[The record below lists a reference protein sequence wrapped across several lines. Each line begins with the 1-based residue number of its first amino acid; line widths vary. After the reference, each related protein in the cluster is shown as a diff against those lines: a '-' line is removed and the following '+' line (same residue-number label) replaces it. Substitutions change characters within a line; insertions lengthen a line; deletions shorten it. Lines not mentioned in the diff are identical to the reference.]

1 MILIADSGST
11 KTSWLLADG
20 ERIVQE
26 ITTSGY
32 NPYYYK
38 NTGLL
43 DTIKTELLSQLS
55 TTEIDKIFFYG
66 SGCSSDINCTMV
78 KSSLW
83 QLFPNSLVEVN
94 HDLYG
99 AAVALLNND
108 KGIACILG
116 TGSNSCSW
124 DGRRIIQNIPSVGYL
139 LGDEGSG
146 TYIGMK
152 ILKGILEN
160 KAPAEIVNSY
170 YNEYNT
176 SFEEVLNRIYNET
189 KPNQF
194 ISTVSKFANKNISNS
209 WVRSVVKQS
218 FVDFI
223 ENQIKHYNNYQ
234 KLKIS
239 FTGSIAYHFKDILLE
254 ACNENSIR
262 MGIILKNPIEGLF
275 TYHANKLVR

>member
-11 KTSWLLADG
+11 KTSWLLTDG
-20 ERIVQE
+20 RKVVQS

-38 NTGLL
+38 NTGLF
-43 DTIKTELLSQLS
+43 DTIKSELLSQLS
-55 TTEIDKIFFYG
+55 SIEIDKIFFYG

-99 AAVALLNND
+99 AAVALLKND

-116 TGSNSCSW
+116 TGSNSCNW
-124 DGRRIIQNIPSVGYL
+124 DGHNIIQNVPSVGYL

-152 ILKGILEN
+152 VLKGILEN
-160 KAPAEIVNSY
+160 KAPTEIANNF
-170 YNEYNT
+170 YNEYEI
-176 SFEEVLNRIYNET
+176 SFEGVLNRIYNES

-194 ISTVSKFANKNISNS
+194 ISKVSMFANKNINNT
-209 WVRSVVKQS
+209 WVRSIVKQS

-234 KLKIS
+234 NLPVS
-239 FTGSIAYHFKDILLE
+239 FTGSIAYHFKQILLE
-254 ACNENSIR
+254 ACSENNIR
-262 MGIILKNPIEGLF
+262 IGIILKNPIEGLF
-275 TYHANKLVR
+275 TFHANEIIR

>member
-1 MILIADSGST
+1 MILIADSGAT
-11 KTSWLLADG
+11 KTSWLLADKG
-20 ERIVQE
+20 KVVQN
-26 ITTSGY
+26 IITSGY

-43 DTIKTELLSQLS
+43 DTIKTELLSQLN
-55 TTEIDKIFFYG
+55 TNEVDKIFFYG
-66 SGCSSDINCTMV
+66 SGCSSEINCTMV

-99 AAVALLNND
+99 AAIALLNND

-146 TYIGMK
+146 TYIGIK

-160 KAPAEIVNSY
+160 KAPYEIVNSY
-170 YNEYNT
+170 YNEYNIT
-176 SFEEVLNRIYNET
+176 FEEVLNRIYNET

-194 ISTVSKFANKNISNS
+194 ISNLSIFANKNINNN
-209 WVRSVVKQS
+209 WVRSIVKQS

-234 KLKIS
+234 NLKVS
-239 FTGSIAYHFKDILLE
+239 FTGSIAHHFKQILLE
-254 ACNENSIR
+254 ACHENNIR

-275 TYHANKLVR
+275 AYHANEIDR